1 MVLNSKEFLIFLTY
15 LDSNFKKRFK
25 AFNKIRS
32 TKLLQRN
39 RMKSKITVLRKIISP
54 IRKLKILIIKYINS
68 PSPSVTIQKA
78 NCKEK

>member
-1 MVLNSKEFLIFLTY
+1 
-15 LDSNFKKRFK
+15 
-25 AFNKIRS
+25 
-32 TKLLQRN
+32 
-39 RMKSKITVLRKIISP
+39 MKSKITVLRKIISP